1 MQRVYLEVVLD
12 CAVSQITA
20 DGEARAAVLA
30 GAAGPRS
37 LLVPGS
43 PAAVLVILLLM
54 TACMTAVTAHL
65 VSPLTPAPVAAVRTV
80 GGAV

>member
-37 LLVPGS
+37 LRAVPGS
-43 PAAVLVILLLM
+43 PAAV
-54 TACMTAVTAHL
+54 L
-65 VSPLTPAPVAAVRTV
+65 VSPLTPAPVAAVRAV